1 VRDRNATPSWAVSL
15 LLGQFHRLLGM
26 PRVYRA
32 FQKCLSDGGATY
44 VRTVIRPSR
53 GDRVL
58 DVGCGPA
65 DILEVLPDV
74 HYTGIDLSP
83 QYIDHARSRFG
94 SRGTFVCQSV
104 AIAAVDSPGSYDIV
118 MANGLLHHLDD
129 ADALRVF
136 EMARCA
142 LKPTGRF
149 VTLDGCWVG
158 GQSLFARL
166 LLAMD
171 RGKFIRS
178 EEAYLTIA
186 SRIFPRIE
194 ARIHHQLLRV
204 PYTHI
209 TLECRP

>member
-1 VRDRNATPSWAVSL
+1 ML
-15 LLGQFHRLLGM
+15 CHFHRLLGI
-26 PRVYRA
+26 PRVYGA
-32 FQKCLSDGGATY
+32 FQRFLSGNGRARYAQTL
-44 VRTVIRPSR
+44 IKPAP
-53 GDRVL
+53 GDRIL
-58 DVGCGPA
+58 DMGCGPA

-83 QYIDHARSRFG
+83 EYIGHARLRFG
-94 SRGTFVCQSV
+94 SRGTFVCQSI
-104 AIAAVDSPGSYDIV
+104 AEAAVDSPGSYDIV

-136 EMARCA
+136 EMARHA

-166 LLAMD
+166 LLKVD
-171 RGKFIRS
+171 RGEFIRT
-178 EEAYLTIA
+178 EDAYLAIA
-186 SRIFPRIE
+186 SRVFPRIE
-194 ARIHHQLLRV
+194 ARIHHRLLRV